1 LLDDLK
7 KGTKPGEDFYDGY
20 VVNEIMDACYRSVKS
35 KKWEPVNLKEWRGK
49 DKVEPLTA
57 FREYDKKYWLVKEEL
72 LTDKRK
78 KVILKDKETG
88 DIIQKEV

>member
-1 LLDDLK
+1 
-7 KGTKPGEDFYDGY
+7 
-20 VVNEIMDACYRSVKS
+20 
-35 KKWEPVNLKEWRGK
+35 
-49 DKVEPLTA
+49 
-57 FREYDKKYWLVKEEL
+57 VKEEL